1 MVEFV
6 LNPTLSN
13 SYHQL
18 KKWVY
23 EKDLTLFDI
32 SLGSQLWDFLNK
44 NPAHNKSFND
54 AMADSQMFNLA
65 LWYCNLV
72 FEGLESIVDIIG
84 GTRTTAKIICEA
96 FPNLKC
102 IVFDRPQVVENLSG
116 SNNLTFVGGDMFKSI
131 PKADSI
137 LLKVCSIFE
146 QYGLMD

>member
-1 MVEFV
+1 M
-6 LNPTLSN
+6 
-13 SYHQL
+13 
-18 KKWVY
+18 
-23 EKDLTLFDI
+23 
-32 SLGSQLWDFLNK
+32 
-44 NPAHNKSFND
+44 
-54 AMADSQMFNLA
+54 
-65 LWYCNLV
+65 
-72 FEGLESIVDIIG
+72 DIIG

-146 QYGLMD
+146 QYGLMDLLSFCKVIYFKPLLTPHN